1 MCSFPVRYS
10 GGTFKN
16 MKIKS
21 KVKISPSL
29 MCADLSSL
37 GKETERLV
45 KEGADLFHFD
55 ICDGCFVPI
64 LTFGPMI
71 IAALRK
77 KTKIPFEIHL
87 QTMEPEKKIDD
98 FIKSGADI
106 IIVHAE
112 SSPHLFRLI
121 KKIKD
126 GGAKAGIAL
135 NPATSL
141 SSLEYILSDLD
152 MVLIMTVDT
161 GLLGQPFIPQILR
174 KIKKAKEIIE
184 SKKLSVAI
192 EVDGCIN
199 KFTIPKVVE
208 AGADILV
215 LGSSAGLFDPDRKK
229 ALGIKEIRGLI
240 EVNKG

>member
-1 MCSFPVRYS
+1 
-10 GGTFKN
+10 
-16 MKIKS
+16 
-21 KVKISPSL
+21 

-37 GKETERLV
+37 GKETERFG
-45 KEGADLFHFD
+45 KGGADFFHFD

-64 LTFGPMI
+64 ITFGPMI
-71 IAALRK
+71 VAALRQ
-77 KTKIPFEIHL
+77 KTKIPFEMHL
-87 QTMEPEKKIDD
+87 QTMEPEKKVAD
-98 FIKSGADI
+98 FIKAGADI

-135 NPATSL
+135 NPATPL

-161 GLLGQPFIPQILR
+161 GLLGQSFIPQVLK

-215 LGSSAGLFDPDRKK
+215 LGSSSGLFGLEGKK
-229 ALGIKEIRGLI
+229 ALGMKEIRGLI
-240 EVNKG
+240 ESIKGKAEISDRDVK